1 MGLLVGAPG
10 AGPPTTLAIHMS
22 QKSLIHEIEARE
34 RHGRWFPALA
44 GLMTIAL
51 LASTWIGLFAFLGTN
66 AAYGTFT
73 DLEAEYIP
81 DVKNMPLNF
90 PDLSQVSRVYA
101 SGGELLAELHDGK
114 VSEPVPIDEVPQ
126 MVINAVLAAEDKDFY
141 EHEGVNF
148 GAIAKAALDNILFDQ
163 TRGGSTITQQV
174 VKQNFVGD
182 ELTIRRK
189 ITEAFVSA
197 EVERR
202 YSKDQ
207 ILEFYLNSV
216 YFGSGAY
223 GIKAAARE
231 FFGRELY
238 QLTISEA
245 ATLAV
250 LVRNPS
256 LYNPRRRADTVLDR
270 RDQVIREM
278 YESGWITEAQRAREV
293 RRPLGV
299 IDHTPIKGIAD
310 HVVAEVRRQLLD
322 LSRHEFDF
330 LGTTKEER
338 KKAIFGCPADDTTCT
353 GGGGLRIDTTIDLPM
368 QLKANDILQEWLP
381 FPDTESNLALCE
393 TLAGKLRLDTEEL
406 VRSYAEAHSCAPTGA
421 IASVDNHTGAVLVI
435 ASGLPF
441 DENQFDLAVQGRRN
455 PGSSMKPFTLVA
467 ALENGITLGTY
478 YNGSSPIDIQCDSP
492 CSSLGNIWRVSNAG
506 GGGGVMTLERA
517 TSSSVNT
524 VYAQVIAEIGPEK
537 VVEVAHRMGIE
548 SELRP
553 TLSLTLGTSEVSPLE
568 MASAFSNFATN
579 GLHAHTFLVDKI
591 TDRRG
596 SVLYQHEVRTEQVG
610 NPAIFAAA
618 REPLTKV
625 PTGAG
630 TAPRANIGVPQ
641 GGKTGTHQDY
651 RDAWFVGFTPNYST
665 AVWVGYEADQ
675 IPLTN
680 IKVRG
685 EPISRVFGGTVP
697 APIWA
702 EFMTALLG
710 EEDPGQFPEN
720 PAGTDEFFKT
730 PTTTV
735 PSMVGLTVDEARR
748 LAQEAKVILAIVEV
762 PSVEVAGLVLTQS
775 AEPGAVISQGS
786 AVTIEVSN
794 GQPPV
799 GELPYLL
806 GLSFD
811 QAIAKLQEFTTATRV
826 EIQVQRVDL
835 KVDDN
840 SKKGKV
846 IAMDPQPGTA
856 VGTGVLVT
864 ITVGK

>member
-1 MGLLVGAPG
+1 MPK
-10 AGPPTTLAIHMS
+10 
-22 QKSLIHEIEARE
+22 KSLIHEIEARE

-73 DLEAEYIP
+73 DLEEEYIP
-81 DVKNMPLNF
+81 DVEAMALSF

-101 SGGELLAELHDGK
+101 SGGEILAELHDGR

-126 MVINAVLAAEDKDFY
+126 MVINAFLAAEDKDFY

-189 ITEAFVSA
+189 INEAFVSA

-202 YSKDQ
+202 FTKDQ

-223 GIKAAARE
+223 GVKAAARE

-238 QLTISEA
+238 QLTIAEA
-245 ATLAV
+245 ATLSV

-299 IDHTPIKGIAD
+299 IDHTPVKGVAD

-322 LSRHEFDF
+322 LSRDEFDF
-330 LGTTKEER
+330 LGSTKEER
-338 KKAIFGCPADDTTCT
+338 KKSIFGCPADDTTCT

-368 QLKANDILQEWLP
+368 QLMANDILQEWLP
-381 FPDTESNLALCE
+381 FPDADTNLELCE
-393 TLAGKLRLDTEEL
+393 NIAGKLRLDTEEQIKN
-406 VRSYAEAHSCAPTGA
+406 YAEAHSCAPTGA
-421 IASVDNHTGAVLVI
+421 IASVDNHTGAVLVM

-467 ALENGITLGTY
+467 ALESGITLGTY
-478 YNGSSPIDIQCDSP
+478 YNGSSPIDIPCDSP

-506 GGGGVMTLERA
+506 GGGGVMTLNAA

-524 VYAQVIAEIGPEK
+524 VYAQVSAEIGPEK
-537 VVEVAHRMGIE
+537 IVETAQRMGIE

-568 MASAFSNFATN
+568 MASAYSNFATN
-579 GLHAHTFLVDKI
+579 GLHAHTFLIEKI
-591 TDRRG
+591 TDRTG
-596 SVLYQHEVRTEQVG
+596 SVLHQHEVLREQVG
-610 NPAIFAAA
+610 NAAIFAAA
-618 REPLTKV
+618 RDPLTRV

-630 TAPRANIGVPQ
+630 TAPRANLSGVPQ

-675 IPLTN
+675 IPLQN
-680 IKVRG
+680 LRIKG

-702 EFMTALLG
+702 QFMTALLG
-710 EEDPGQFPEN
+710 DEDPGEFPES
-720 PAGTDEFFKT
+720 PDGTDEFFKT

-735 PSMVGLTVDEARR
+735 PSLVGLTVDEARK
-748 LAQEAKVILAIVEV
+748 LASEAKVILSIVEV
-762 PSVEVAGLVLTQS
+762 PSVEIAGLVLTQS
-775 AEPGAVISQGS
+775 VEPGVVISQGA
-786 AVTIEVSN
+786 AVTLEVSN
-794 GQPPV
+794 GEPPV
-799 GELPYLL
+799 AELPYLI
-806 GLSFD
+806 GLAYKD
-811 QAIAKLQEFTTATRV
+811 AVAKLDEFSDATRV
-826 EIQVQRVDL
+826 ELQIQRVN
-835 KVDDN
+835 VDVEKDDQ
-840 SKKGKV
+840 KGKV
-846 IAMDPQPGTA
+846 VAMNPQPGTS
-856 VGTGVLVT
+856 VGSGILVT
-864 ITVGK
+864 LSVGK